1 MYDLIVNDNAFQLF
15 NQRINN
21 GCISILNTLYTWTCY
36 AFKKRLKVFK
46 PASDYTVSQK
56 TGSL

>member
-21 GCISILNTLYTWTCY
+21 GCISILNTLYVDLL
-36 AFKKRLKVFK
+36 RI
-46 PASDYTVSQK
+46 
-56 TGSL
+56 